1 MRYNVWL
8 LREDGKPSSA
18 GPSSIT
24 AAGIVDAQ
32 RVAQQTLEELQ
43 AVGALVG
50 WSVSTVTE
58 T

>member
-1 MRYNVWL
+1 MRYNVWF
-8 LREDGKPSSA
+8 LRQDGTPSPA

-24 AAGIVDAQ
+24 ASGIVDAQ

-43 AVGALVG
+43 EVGALVG